1 MFNGPSEVLTV
12 FPRSIALI
20 IIYPS
25 FKRHLITISITLLVC
40 LTPDANA
47 KSIVVLGDSI
57 SAAYGM
63 EARQGWVNLLSDRL
77 LEQYPHYKV
86 VNASVSGET
95 TGGGL
100 TRLPK
105 ILTIHQPDIVIL
117 ELGGNDGL
125 RGYPIDRIKNNL
137 SSMILAAEATGSTI
151 LLIGMVLPPNY
162 GRRYTKAFEDLF
174 KDLSDQYNL
183 RFVPFLLEGT
193 TTDQALIQR
202 DGIHPTVA
210 AQPRLL
216 EDIWPTLELLLEKES

>member
-1 MFNGPSEVLTV
+1 
-12 FPRSIALI
+12 
-20 IIYPS
+20 
-25 FKRHLITISITLLVC
+25 
-40 LTPDANA
+40 
-47 KSIVVLGDSI
+47 
-57 SAAYGM
+57 M